1 MAAAGPKGRDGP
13 SPREFTTVRHFMM
26 ADLGLSGL
34 PLLVYARIFG
44 FCDAGCGYFESKG
57 GLARFLNVQERSVH
71 RAIRD
76 LLDRGLIEECG
87 VHAPARGHA
96 TKRYRIVRERL
107 PPGALATPDGSSG
120 FPARKGD
127 EMTGFAENKGDEPSG
142 FAARTPDDM
151 PPNKQKGQQGL
162 QKIRKGRPMDRA
174 GLITLEQARAA
185 GLSFDEPE
193 PRACP
198 HCGAALDPLGA
209 ALAGRVAWVSA
220 APCPCEGAA
229 SERESEARRRAA
241 LAAKEEA
248 ARREKALSRAGIPRR
263 YWAAEAD
270 RPEFAEYIAS
280 FAGNGGA
287 GLYIHGGVGAGKT
300 HAASAMARLFAEAGY
315 DVAFTTAK
323 GMLERVKA
331 TFDEGGTE
339 AAVARYAKCDV
350 LVLDDLGKEDATE
363 WSVGTVFSV
372 LDARYED
379 MRPTIVTSNYAPG
392 ALADRL
398 ARRGERVTAEAIA
411 SRISQTCRTVYLGGR
426 DRRRLG

>member
-1 MAAAGPKGRDGP
+1 MKF
-13 SPREFTTVRHFMM
+13 STTYAQAYLTQQEYDAYATRHADALAIVDRNAYESDMLGWVDIDEWAN
-26 ADLGLSGL
+26 ADLCSQIKTLAAEIREKADVFVVVGLGGSNQAARAVIDALTPQDTANGGPEILYAALNLSGAYYNN
-34 PLLVYARIFG
+34 LVKQLDG
-44 FCDAGCGYFESKG
+44 K
-57 GLARFLNVQERSVH
+57 SVYIDVI
-71 RAIRD
+71 A
-76 LLDRGLIEECG
+76 
-87 VHAPARGHA
+87 
-96 TKRYRIVRERL
+96 KN
-107 PPGALATPDGSSG
+107 
-120 FPARKGD
+120 FK
-127 EMTGFAENKGDEPSG
+127 
-142 FAARTPDDM
+142 
-151 PPNKQKGQQGL
+151 
-162 QKIRKGRPMDRA
+162 
-174 GLITLEQARAA
+174 TLEP
-185 GLSFDEPE
+185 GLTFRMLRHYLED
-193 PRACP
+193 RY
-198 HCGAALDPLGA
+198 G
-209 ALAGRVAWVSA
+209 
-220 APCPCEGAA
+220 
-229 SERESEARRRAA
+229 
-241 LAAKEEA
+241 KEEA

-411 SRISQTCRTVYLGGR
+411 SRISQTCRPVYLGGR
-426 DRRRLG
+426 DRRRRG

>member
-1 MAAAGPKGRDGP
+1 
-13 SPREFTTVRHFMM
+13 
-26 ADLGLSGL
+26 
-34 PLLVYARIFG
+34 
-44 FCDAGCGYFESKG
+44 
-57 GLARFLNVQERSVH
+57 
-71 RAIRD
+71 
-76 LLDRGLIEECG
+76 
-87 VHAPARGHA
+87 
-96 TKRYRIVRERL
+96 
-107 PPGALATPDGSSG
+107 
-120 FPARKGD
+120 
-127 EMTGFAENKGDEPSG
+127 
-142 FAARTPDDM
+142 
-151 PPNKQKGQQGL
+151 
-162 QKIRKGRPMDRA
+162 MDRA

-229 SERESEARRRAA
+229 SEREAEARRRAA

-300 HAASAMARLFAEAGY
+300 HAASA
-315 DVAFTTAK
+315 
-323 GMLERVKA
+323 MLERVKA

-426 DRRRLG
+426 DRRRRG

>member
-1 MAAAGPKGRDGP
+1 
-13 SPREFTTVRHFMM
+13 
-26 ADLGLSGL
+26 
-34 PLLVYARIFG
+34 
-44 FCDAGCGYFESKG
+44 
-57 GLARFLNVQERSVH
+57 
-71 RAIRD
+71 
-76 LLDRGLIEECG
+76 
-87 VHAPARGHA
+87 
-96 TKRYRIVRERL
+96 
-107 PPGALATPDGSSG
+107 
-120 FPARKGD
+120 
-127 EMTGFAENKGDEPSG
+127 
-142 FAARTPDDM
+142 
-151 PPNKQKGQQGL
+151 
-162 QKIRKGRPMDRA
+162 MDRA

-229 SERESEARRRAA
+229 SEREAEARRRAA

-263 YWAAEAD
+263 YRAAEAD

-323 GMLERVKA
+323 GMLER
-331 TFDEGGTE
+331 
-339 AAVARYAKCDV
+339 
-350 LVLDDLGKEDATE
+350 
-363 WSVGTVFSV
+363 
-372 LDARYED
+372 
-379 MRPTIVTSNYAPG
+379 
-392 ALADRL
+392 
-398 ARRGERVTAEAIA
+398 
-411 SRISQTCRTVYLGGR
+411 
-426 DRRRLG
+426 

>member
-1 MAAAGPKGRDGP
+1 
-13 SPREFTTVRHFMM
+13 
-26 ADLGLSGL
+26 
-34 PLLVYARIFG
+34 
-44 FCDAGCGYFESKG
+44 
-57 GLARFLNVQERSVH
+57 
-71 RAIRD
+71 
-76 LLDRGLIEECG
+76 
-87 VHAPARGHA
+87 
-96 TKRYRIVRERL
+96 
-107 PPGALATPDGSSG
+107 
-120 FPARKGD
+120 
-127 EMTGFAENKGDEPSG
+127 
-142 FAARTPDDM
+142 
-151 PPNKQKGQQGL
+151 
-162 QKIRKGRPMDRA
+162 MDRA

-209 ALAGRVAWVSA
+209 ALAGRVAWISA

-229 SERESEARRRAA
+229 REREAEARR
-241 LAAKEEA
+241 
-248 ARREKALSRAGIPRR
+248 RAGIPRR
-263 YWAAEAD
+263 YRAAEAD

-331 TFDEGGTE
+331 TFNEGGTE

-411 SRISQTCRTVYLGGR
+411 SRISQTCRPVYLGGR

>member
-1 MAAAGPKGRDGP
+1 
-13 SPREFTTVRHFMM
+13 
-26 ADLGLSGL
+26 
-34 PLLVYARIFG
+34 
-44 FCDAGCGYFESKG
+44 
-57 GLARFLNVQERSVH
+57 
-71 RAIRD
+71 
-76 LLDRGLIEECG
+76 
-87 VHAPARGHA
+87 
-96 TKRYRIVRERL
+96 
-107 PPGALATPDGSSG
+107 
-120 FPARKGD
+120 
-127 EMTGFAENKGDEPSG
+127 
-142 FAARTPDDM
+142 
-151 PPNKQKGQQGL
+151 
-162 QKIRKGRPMDRA
+162 MDRA

-198 HCGAALDPLGA
+198 HCGAALEPLGA

-229 SERESEARRRAA
+229 SEREAEERRRAA

-331 TFDEGGTE
+331 TFDEGGT
-339 AAVARYAKCDV
+339 ATSSCSTTSARRTRPSGPSAPCSACSTR
-350 LVLDDLGKEDATE
+350 ATR
-363 WSVGTVFSV
+363 TC
-372 LDARYED
+372 ARPSSRRTT
-379 MRPTIVTSNYAPG
+379 RPARLRTGSPG
-392 ALADRL
+392 A
-398 ARRGERVTAEAIA
+398 A
-411 SRISQTCRTVYLGGR
+411 SA
-426 DRRRLG
+426 

>member
-1 MAAAGPKGRDGP
+1 
-13 SPREFTTVRHFMM
+13 
-26 ADLGLSGL
+26 
-34 PLLVYARIFG
+34 
-44 FCDAGCGYFESKG
+44 
-57 GLARFLNVQERSVH
+57 
-71 RAIRD
+71 
-76 LLDRGLIEECG
+76 
-87 VHAPARGHA
+87 
-96 TKRYRIVRERL
+96 
-107 PPGALATPDGSSG
+107 
-120 FPARKGD
+120 
-127 EMTGFAENKGDEPSG
+127 
-142 FAARTPDDM
+142 
-151 PPNKQKGQQGL
+151 
-162 QKIRKGRPMDRA
+162 MDRA

-193 PRACP
+193 PRTCP

-209 ALAGRVAWVSA
+209 ALAGKVAWVSA

-229 SERESEARRRAA
+229 REREAEERRRAA
-241 LAAKEEA
+241 
-248 ARREKALSRAGIPRR
+248 R
-263 YWAAEAD
+263 AAEAD

-411 SRISQTCRTVYLGGR
+411 SRISQTCRPVYLGGR
-426 DRRRLG
+426 DRRRRG

>member
-1 MAAAGPKGRDGP
+1 
-13 SPREFTTVRHFMM
+13 
-26 ADLGLSGL
+26 
-34 PLLVYARIFG
+34 
-44 FCDAGCGYFESKG
+44 
-57 GLARFLNVQERSVH
+57 
-71 RAIRD
+71 
-76 LLDRGLIEECG
+76 
-87 VHAPARGHA
+87 
-96 TKRYRIVRERL
+96 
-107 PPGALATPDGSSG
+107 
-120 FPARKGD
+120 
-127 EMTGFAENKGDEPSG
+127 
-142 FAARTPDDM
+142 
-151 PPNKQKGQQGL
+151 
-162 QKIRKGRPMDRA
+162 MDRA

-229 SERESEARRRAA
+229 RERESEERRRAS

-263 YWAAEAD
+263 YWTAEAD

-315 DVAFTTAK
+315 EVAFTTAK

-379 MRPTIVTSNYAPG
+379 MRPTIVTSNYAPD
-392 ALADRL
+392 ALAGRL

-411 SRISQTCRTVYLGGR
+411 SRISQTCRPVYLGGR
-426 DRRRLG
+426 DRRRRS

>member
-1 MAAAGPKGRDGP
+1 MAAAGPRGRDGP
-13 SPREFTTVRHFMM
+13 SPREFTAVRHFMM

-107 PPGALATPDGSSG
+107 PPGALATPDDSSG
-120 FPARKGD
+120 FQTRKGD
-127 EMTGFAENKGDEPSG
+127 EMTG
-142 FAARTPDDM
+142 
-151 PPNKQKGQQGL
+151 
-162 QKIRKGRPMDRA
+162 
-174 GLITLEQARAA
+174 
-185 GLSFDEPE
+185 
-193 PRACP
+193 
-198 HCGAALDPLGA
+198 
-209 ALAGRVAWVSA
+209 
-220 APCPCEGAA
+220 
-229 SERESEARRRAA
+229 
-241 LAAKEEA
+241 
-248 ARREKALSRAGIPRR
+248 
-263 YWAAEAD
+263 
-270 RPEFAEYIAS
+270 
-280 FAGNGGA
+280 
-287 GLYIHGGVGAGKT
+287 
-300 HAASAMARLFAEAGY
+300 FAEAGY

>member
-1 MAAAGPKGRDGP
+1 
-13 SPREFTTVRHFMM
+13 
-26 ADLGLSGL
+26 
-34 PLLVYARIFG
+34 
-44 FCDAGCGYFESKG
+44 
-57 GLARFLNVQERSVH
+57 
-71 RAIRD
+71 
-76 LLDRGLIEECG
+76 
-87 VHAPARGHA
+87 
-96 TKRYRIVRERL
+96 
-107 PPGALATPDGSSG
+107 
-120 FPARKGD
+120 
-127 EMTGFAENKGDEPSG
+127 
-142 FAARTPDDM
+142 
-151 PPNKQKGQQGL
+151 
-162 QKIRKGRPMDRA
+162 MDRA

-198 HCGAALDPLGA
+198 HCGAALEPLGA

-229 SERESEARRRAA
+229 SEREAEARRRAA

-248 ARREKALSRAGIPRR
+248 ARREKAFSRAGIPRR

-331 TFDEGGTE
+331 
-339 AAVARYAKCDV
+339 KCDV

-411 SRISQTCRTVYLGGR
+411 SRISQTCRPVYLGGR

>member
-1 MAAAGPKGRDGP
+1 
-13 SPREFTTVRHFMM
+13 
-26 ADLGLSGL
+26 
-34 PLLVYARIFG
+34 
-44 FCDAGCGYFESKG
+44 
-57 GLARFLNVQERSVH
+57 
-71 RAIRD
+71 
-76 LLDRGLIEECG
+76 
-87 VHAPARGHA
+87 
-96 TKRYRIVRERL
+96 
-107 PPGALATPDGSSG
+107 
-120 FPARKGD
+120 
-127 EMTGFAENKGDEPSG
+127 
-142 FAARTPDDM
+142 
-151 PPNKQKGQQGL
+151 
-162 QKIRKGRPMDRA
+162 MDRA

-198 HCGAALDPLGA
+198 HCGAALEPLGA

-220 APCPCEGAA
+220 APCPCEGTAR
-229 SERESEARRRAA
+229 EREAEERRRAA

-411 SRISQTCRTVYLGGR
+411 SRISQTCRPVYLGGR
-426 DRRRLG
+426 DRRRRG

>member
-1 MAAAGPKGRDGP
+1 
-13 SPREFTTVRHFMM
+13 
-26 ADLGLSGL
+26 
-34 PLLVYARIFG
+34 
-44 FCDAGCGYFESKG
+44 
-57 GLARFLNVQERSVH
+57 
-71 RAIRD
+71 
-76 LLDRGLIEECG
+76 
-87 VHAPARGHA
+87 
-96 TKRYRIVRERL
+96 
-107 PPGALATPDGSSG
+107 
-120 FPARKGD
+120 
-127 EMTGFAENKGDEPSG
+127 
-142 FAARTPDDM
+142 
-151 PPNKQKGQQGL
+151 
-162 QKIRKGRPMDRA
+162 MDRA

-209 ALAGRVAWVSA
+209 ALAGKGAWVSA
-220 APCPCEGAA
+220 APCPC
-229 SERESEARRRAA
+229 
-241 LAAKEEA
+241 EA

-315 DVAFTTAK
+315 EVAFTTAK

>member
-1 MAAAGPKGRDGP
+1 
-13 SPREFTTVRHFMM
+13 
-26 ADLGLSGL
+26 
-34 PLLVYARIFG
+34 
-44 FCDAGCGYFESKG
+44 
-57 GLARFLNVQERSVH
+57 
-71 RAIRD
+71 
-76 LLDRGLIEECG
+76 
-87 VHAPARGHA
+87 
-96 TKRYRIVRERL
+96 
-107 PPGALATPDGSSG
+107 
-120 FPARKGD
+120 
-127 EMTGFAENKGDEPSG
+127 
-142 FAARTPDDM
+142 
-151 PPNKQKGQQGL
+151 
-162 QKIRKGRPMDRA
+162 MDRA

-198 HCGAALDPLGA
+198 HCGAALEPLGA
-209 ALAGRVAWVSA
+209 ALAGRVAWVSS
-220 APCPCEGAA
+220 APCP
-229 SERESEARRRAA
+229 
-241 LAAKEEA
+241 EA
-248 ARREKALSRAGIPRR
+248 ARREKALARAGIPRR

-315 DVAFTTAK
+315 EVAFTTAK

-411 SRISQTCRTVYLGGR
+411 SRISQTCRPVYLGGR

>member
-1 MAAAGPKGRDGP
+1 
-13 SPREFTTVRHFMM
+13 
-26 ADLGLSGL
+26 
-34 PLLVYARIFG
+34 
-44 FCDAGCGYFESKG
+44 
-57 GLARFLNVQERSVH
+57 
-71 RAIRD
+71 
-76 LLDRGLIEECG
+76 
-87 VHAPARGHA
+87 
-96 TKRYRIVRERL
+96 
-107 PPGALATPDGSSG
+107 
-120 FPARKGD
+120 
-127 EMTGFAENKGDEPSG
+127 
-142 FAARTPDDM
+142 
-151 PPNKQKGQQGL
+151 
-162 QKIRKGRPMDRA
+162 MDRA

-198 HCGAALDPLGA
+198 HCGAALEPLGA

-229 SERESEARRRAA
+229 SEREAEARRRAA

-248 ARREKALSRAGIPRR
+248 ARREKALARAGIPRR

-339 AAVARYAKCDV
+339 
-350 LVLDDLGKEDATE
+350 

-411 SRISQTCRTVYLGGR
+411 SRISQTCRPVCLGGR
-426 DRRRLG
+426 DRRRRG

>member
-1 MAAAGPKGRDGP
+1 
-13 SPREFTTVRHFMM
+13 
-26 ADLGLSGL
+26 
-34 PLLVYARIFG
+34 
-44 FCDAGCGYFESKG
+44 
-57 GLARFLNVQERSVH
+57 
-71 RAIRD
+71 
-76 LLDRGLIEECG
+76 
-87 VHAPARGHA
+87 
-96 TKRYRIVRERL
+96 
-107 PPGALATPDGSSG
+107 
-120 FPARKGD
+120 
-127 EMTGFAENKGDEPSG
+127 
-142 FAARTPDDM
+142 
-151 PPNKQKGQQGL
+151 
-162 QKIRKGRPMDRA
+162 MDRA

-229 SERESEARRRAA
+229 SEREAEARRRAA

-315 DVAFTTAK
+315 
-323 GMLERVKA
+323 
-331 TFDEGGTE
+331 
-339 AAVARYAKCDV
+339 
-350 LVLDDLGKEDATE
+350 
-363 WSVGTVFSV
+363 
-372 LDARYED
+372 ED